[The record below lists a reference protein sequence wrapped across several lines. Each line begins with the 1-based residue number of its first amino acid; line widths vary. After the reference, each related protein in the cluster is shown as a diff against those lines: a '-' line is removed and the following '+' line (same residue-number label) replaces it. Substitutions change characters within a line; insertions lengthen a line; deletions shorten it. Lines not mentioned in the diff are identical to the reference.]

1 MIMNK
6 KVKTFIYIVL
16 SLIGILYLLEANQ
29 MYLTLDAFGKA
40 QARYEMFSNPII
52 EVVEIK
58 GSDAIIYAQEDN
70 YVSCF
75 YGRKKFGVVWQNFS
89 GVGLFREID
98 DLSESAIKQYKNEC
112 INMYEANHME
122 NW

>member
-1 MIMNK
+1 MNK

-89 GVGLFREID
+89 GLGLFREID